1 MIAFLEKY
9 FMPVAGKIAEQR
21 HLQAVRDGIILTM
34 PFLIIGSFFLI
45 ISSLPING
53 YSEFMANIFGDGWQK
68 ALGYPVNATFGMMA
82 LIASF
87 GIAYRLAEKYKVDSL
102 AVGAL
107 SVVSFLLVTPFQIN
121 FLGEGMKEA
130 ALVEGVIPAVL
141 MGSQGLFVAMIIA
154 IISTEIYRFVVQK
167 KIIIKMPESV
177 PPAVTRS
184 FAALVPG
191 FVVITVVWILRL
203 IVENSS
209 FESMHNIVGQL
220 LQEPLSALGASLF
233 GAIIAVLLIHLLW
246 ACGIHGMAIV
256 GGVMSPIWLS
266 LMDQNRVAYQAGEEL
281 PNTITAQFFDL
292 WIFMGGSGVTLALV
306 FAMLLFARSQQL
318 KSLSRLSIG
327 PGLFNINEMVT
338 FGMPIVLNPLLLV
351 PFILTPVV
359 LTIISY
365 FAMEWGLVARP
376 SGVAVP
382 WTTPIFISGYLASG
396 GKLSAVVLQ
405 LVNFAVA
412 FCIYLPFLKIW
423 DKQKLEEE
431 QGA

>member
-130 ALVEGVIPAVL
+130 ALVEGVIPAAL

-203 IVENSS
+203 IVENTS

-281 PNTITAQFFDL
+281 PNTVTAQFFDL

-396 GKLSAVVLQ
+396 GKISAVVLQ